1 MKTLTQVVLPIAAI
15 AGLVYGITFITSYSR
30 RSPSDNSES
39 KPKAKQ
45 LDKLVFAR
53 MAGNADPVEFKFK
66 LGSAA
71 SPWRSN
77 YETLEHG
84 HFDFWFQN
92 QHDQEVRLGFTT
104 GNCSCIGADLAVI
117 PTDAWAAYLK
127 ESAASGIPGMPASP
141 ILAALNAMELESRV
155 RVAFKSIAHE
165 GRRNSGQIPA
175 ASADGPQ
182 IGILRSNFE
191 IKVGKIDPTVVLKST
206 FAASL
211 PNSPDMPLDF
221 QVIYHIVPSFEVNT
235 SEVRLGDLYVGS
247 KVAREFIC
255 WSRTRPSRTL
265 PEMALDIS
273 TQHDFGDF
281 KDCVE
286 WSKPEKLTPDEMEE
300 FAAKVLERTEPKSKE
315 EATLQIQE
323 SASHRL
329 GVLSAYR
336 VRLNVV
342 ERRDVMKNGKL
353 VHEQL
358 DLGPLEFALRVT
370 LGDAKTAFVAVRGV
384 VRGDVRLVGDQGADR
399 LDFGPSF
406 PSNQLKTKQMSL
418 ISDRR
423 GLDLEVVKKEC
434 SPEYLDIALLPESE
448 KDGCKKWILSVTI
461 PDGRLY
467 GALTNGYVVLRTKD
481 PTPRKFRIP
490 VKASTFDR

>member
-15 AGLVYGITFITSYSR
+15 AGLVYGITFVTSYSR
-30 RSPSDNSES
+30 RSPSDPEN
-39 KPKAKQ
+39 KAKTKHV
-45 LDKLVFAR
+45 DKLVFPR
-53 MAGNADPVEFKFK
+53 MAGNADPVSFN
-66 LGSAA
+66 LNLRGSVA
-71 SPWRSN
+71 SPWRQY

-92 QHDQEVRLGFTT
+92 HHDQDIRFAFVT
-104 GNCSCIGADLAVI
+104 GNCTCIGAELAAI
-117 PTDAWAAYLK
+117 PADAWAAYLK
-127 ESAASGIPGMPASP
+127 ESAASGMPGMPASP
-141 ILAALNAMELESRV
+141 ILAAVNAVELKSQV
-155 RVAFKSIAHE
+155 NFKSIAEKGQRHE
-165 GRRNSGQIPA
+165 NLIPA
-175 ASADGPQ
+175 ASANGPQ
-182 IGILRSNFE
+182 IGILRSKFE
-191 IKVGKIDPTVVLKST
+191 IKVGKTDPTVELKSS
-206 FAASL
+206 FAAKL
-211 PNSPDMPLDF
+211 PDSSETTLEF
-221 QVIYHIVPSFEVNT
+221 KVIYHIVQSFEVD
-235 SEVRLGDLYVGS
+235 SPEIRLGDLYLGS
-247 KVAREFIC
+247 KVSREFIC
-255 WSRTRPSRTL
+255 WSRTR

-286 WSKPEKLTPDEMEE
+286 WSKPEKFTPDELEA
-300 FAAKVLERTEPKSKE
+300 FAVKVLERIEPKSNE
-315 EATLQIQE
+315 ETPQIQE

-329 GVLSAYR
+329 GILSAYR

-342 ERRDVMKNGKL
+342 ERRDVMKDGKS

-358 DLGPLEFALRVT
+358 DLGPLEFALRVA
-370 LGDAKTAFVAVRGV
+370 LGDAKTASVAIRGV
-384 VRGDVRLVGDQGADR
+384 VRGDVRLLGDRGADR

-418 ISDRR
+418 ISDRP

-448 KDGCKKWILSVTI
+448 KDGCKKWILNVTI

-481 PTPRKFRIP
+481 PAPRKFRIP